1 MKRTILAFAG
11 CLLIVFSFAVRA
23 DAAGR
28 KAKNITVEHPWAG
41 ARVAYLGDSIT
52 DPGVLKEDVHYWGFL
67 QQWLDVEPLVYG
79 KGGHQWHQIPGQADN
94 LQAEQGDKFDAIMI
108 FVGTNDYN
116 AGVPIGEWFE
126 EEMVEVNANGKIVE
140 RMRRKPIMDKDT
152 YRGRIN
158 IVLDK
163 LKRMYPAKQIVLM
176 TPVHRAYAK
185 FAEHNVQPDES
196 HQNACG
202 EYIDA
207 YIASIKEAS
216 ALWSVPV
223 IDAYSLSGLY
233 PLHEEQK
240 DYFPG
245 GNDWLHPNEK
255 GHRRLALCMYYQLLT
270 IPCKF

>member
-1 MKRTILAFAG
+1 M
-11 CLLIVFSFAVRA
+11 S
-23 DAAGR
+23 
-28 KAKNITVEHPWAG
+28 EHG
-41 ARVAYLGDSIT
+41 
-52 DPGVLKEDVHYWGFL
+52 ED
-67 QQWLDVEPLVYG
+67 
-79 KGGHQWHQIPGQADN
+79 
-94 LQAEQGDKFDAIMI
+94 FDAIMVL
-108 FVGTNDYN
+108 VGTNDYN
-116 AGVPIGEWFE
+116 AGVPIGEWFTE
-126 EEMVEVNANGKIVE
+126 ETVTVNADGQEVKRI
-140 RMRRKPIMDKDT
+140 RRIPVMDNNT

-158 IVLDK
+158 MILDK
-163 LKRMYPAKQIVLM
+163 LKKMYPTKQIVLL

-207 YIASIKEAS
+207 YVASIKEAS

-255 GHRRLALCMYYQLLT
+255 GHRRLALRMYYQLLT